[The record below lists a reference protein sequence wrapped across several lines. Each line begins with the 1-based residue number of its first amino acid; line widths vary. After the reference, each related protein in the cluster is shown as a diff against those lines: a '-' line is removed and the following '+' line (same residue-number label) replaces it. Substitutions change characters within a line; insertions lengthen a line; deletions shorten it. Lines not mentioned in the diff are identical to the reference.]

1 MACGIRSLPSTRFS
15 ASSWPSRLTSCSLLP
30 PLIDHIAKLNAASV
44 AAAAAKKITELGSG
58 GTVKIGKPSNLTAQA
73 DTNPAAHYIYVQSSG
88 IVTHD
93 DGSLTNSAETPMT
106 LAGTDITNDPQLG
119 FTLDGSSGKGKI
131 TLTHYVWVTPTDME
145 ADPWW
150 AKSSPVS
157 LTMTVT
163 SVK

>member
-1 MACGIRSLPSTRFS
+1 MRNTEDPNPLYTMLP
-15 ASSWPSRLTSCSLLP
+15 A
-30 PLIDHIAKLNAASV
+30 
-44 AAAAAKKITELGSG
+44 TEDEDTDVTEAEENYVVVNDGEI
-58 GTVKIGKPSNLTAQA
+58 KIGKPSNLTAQA